1 MAESGPG
8 SFGYEQTLMYG
19 RYTKELGEYARQ
31 EAAKID
37 IKKKELQEE
46 RKKFGYFFPC
56 SWRPRCPA
64 CCVKTK
70 RWLIYARNALFTK
83 IGEDWIFLTFL
94 GIIMALLS
102 FIMDFIIQKCQIA
115 HIWLYR
121 ELELSAVLQYFA
133 WVIFPV
139 VFVIFSTGFVHLV
152 APNAIGSG
160 IPEMKTIMRGVVLKE
175 YLTFKTL
182 IAKMV
187 GLCTSLGSSLPIGKE
202 GPFVHV
208 ASIVA
213 TLLSKMIT
221 SFHGIFENESRNHE
235 MLAAA
240 CAVGVACTFAAPIGG
255 VLFSIEVTASYFAV
269 HNYWRGFYSAVCGAI
284 TFRLLAIWFS
294 DEATIAALFKTHLR
308 HEFPF
313 DPVELLAFA
322 FIGIV
327 CGLGGALYVYLHRR
341 IIYFNRKHK
350 RMSAFLQK
358 NRFLYPTLVTF
369 LITSLT
375 FPLGLGQFMGGEL
388 TYHRAIDM
396 LFSNFTWIGADTK
409 MMTLGER
416 EIIRYWSPEHS
427 HIFVTLTLFIIHQ
440 FWASALANTLPIPTG
455 LFIPVFTTG
464 AAFGRLTGEC
474 MAAWFPKGIQT
485 GDKISLVMP
494 GGYAVVGAAA
504 LSGSVTHTISTSVI
518 VFELTGQISHIL
530 PAVIAVLISNAIA
543 HTLQPSIYDS
553 IIQIKKLPFLPDIVT
568 KGGASNAYNI
578 FVEDIMVRDVKY
590 VSYASTYLH
599 IQNLLRYTNV
609 RAFPLVDSAKSMIL
623 LGSVQRAELVRL
635 LEEHLG
641 HDRRRLDVSQTSQGQ
656 RIYDVGDDIHSEAA
670 PVDKPFEEAE
680 LMRSIQAIIP
690 TICVPDIPPNLQA
703 PQQALIKSRSV
714 PTLMITPANETPTTP
729 PTASRS
735 HLSAFFPRDF
745 KYRSHSSVGS
755 APSVSSI
762 ESSNYDTVHSISSA
776 HELLSKVP
784 KKSILKK
791 SPASTPQTRSPE
803 GSPPSER
810 RFATLSVSND
820 DTIGSGEGSPR
831 IKRKL
836 KLPPPRVVDMTPED
850 QTRWEQQQLR
860 QTVNFDMCQIDPAPF
875 QLVERT
881 SLFKVHSLFALLSLN
896 HAYVTN
902 TGRLVGV
909 VALKEVRLAVQGA
922 TQTMYEG
929 EKNNTQDDPDGSLS
943 TPLNI
948 QEESGD

>member
-70 RWLIYARNALFTK
+70 QWCRYFGGWLIYARNALFTK

-680 LMRSIQAIIP
+680 LMRSIQ
-690 TICVPDIPPNLQA
+690 
-703 PQQALIKSRSV
+703 
-714 PTLMITPANETPTTP
+714 
-729 PTASRS
+729 
-735 HLSAFFPRDF
+735 
-745 KYRSHSSVGS
+745 S